1 MHEFSGRFEETAS
14 TADLPVIGKSRS
26 ATTEESLTVMH
37 SFRHSPKKWLKRGAS
52 EMEVSES
59 VLHLTLLSL
68 GVAARMNDDD
78 SDDVWIV
85 L

>member
-1 MHEFSGRFEETAS
+1 
-14 TADLPVIGKSRS
+14 
-26 ATTEESLTVMH
+26 
-37 SFRHSPKKWLKRGAS
+37 
-52 EMEVSES
+52 MEVSES

-85 L
+85 LQTDGTAYKECGRVHRNVCVYLND